1 MAKTLRQR
9 QAETGRALALNGA
22 AWRRLRARVLADQ
35 PLCVHCERT
44 GAVTPATEVDHVD
57 NDPANNR
64 RENLQG
70 LCASHHAMK
79 TRQDYGARAKFG
91 CDADGRPLDPNHEW
105 NQTS

>member
-9 QAETGRALALNGA
+9 QAETGRTLALNGV
-22 AWRRLRARVLADQ
+22 AWRKLRANVLQAQ
-35 PLCVHCERT
+35 PLCVHCERV
-44 GAVTPATEVDHVD
+44 GIVTPATEVDHAN
-57 NDPANNR
+57 NDPTDNR

-79 TRQDYGARAKFG
+79 TRQDYGARVNG

-105 NQTS
+105 NQTP